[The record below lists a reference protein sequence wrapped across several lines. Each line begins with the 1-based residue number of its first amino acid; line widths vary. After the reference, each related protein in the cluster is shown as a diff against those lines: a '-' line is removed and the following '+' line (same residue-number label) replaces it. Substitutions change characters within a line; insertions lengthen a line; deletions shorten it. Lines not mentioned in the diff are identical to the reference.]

1 VEPKLVEEDGG
12 VEVLDVAIR
21 RNFLETLSLAP
32 RAGPSLTDVG
42 SHTLRS
48 PSDRCTTDEV
58 TTGVEKGRVCF
69 CDASFIISMGK
80 IAP

>member
-48 PSDRCTTDEV
+48 PSDRCTT
-58 TTGVEKGRVCF
+58 GVEKGRVCF
-69 CDASFIISMGK
+69 CVASLSYRM
-80 IAP
+80 PPL